1 MTVCFWQV
9 VRGKF
14 PAPRWEV
21 SVSCWTFSCKGQAPA
36 PPHGEDLAL
45 LVSIH
50 PPCGFLAASDF
61 GWLSGWVERP
71 ARISGTSA
79 MAGQWDEKTFIF
91 PFACEWTAPE
101 GGRTV
106 KVTCPLW
113 GWVSWWVKVR
123 WGVGSFCAKNLSTF
137 STQKWSM
144 MKGKEQKEQNNML
157 FASIPS
163 HAESFYQIPGSQDIT
178 EIIFLIP
185 HLLIGNVMGL
195 LWLWPLRKLP
205 PANNVAVIPIRALM

>member
-1 MTVCFWQV
+1 
-9 VRGKF
+9 
-14 PAPRWEV
+14 
-21 SVSCWTFSCKGQAPA
+21 
-36 PPHGEDLAL
+36 
-45 LVSIH
+45 
-50 PPCGFLAASDF
+50 
-61 GWLSGWVERP
+61 
-71 ARISGTSA
+71 
-79 MAGQWDEKTFIF
+79 
-91 PFACEWTAPE
+91 
-101 GGRTV
+101 
-106 KVTCPLW
+106 
-113 GWVSWWVKVR
+113 
-123 WGVGSFCAKNLSTF
+123 
-137 STQKWSM
+137 